1 MLDATLHATYRRLVY
16 FIGFATIGW
25 TLYVVLMKVMP
36 LPFAHENL
44 RAVVRVA
51 VVLLPALYYVIRHQ
65 PLPTADALQLRQ
77 NWRKGVLVGGGV
89 ALVYLVLITALD
101 PRAVVLKMPIEFS
114 TWFNYIIGSPLAEE
128 VLYRGVLFQY
138 LSQHITLWRAALLS
152 SAAFTLLH
160 IPVWILLNEFS
171 APQLMTSVL
180 QIAAYGIVFAL
191 LCRFTRSLWAPLTAH
206 WLNNLILSLLVRF

>member
-1 MLDATLHATYRRLVY
+1 MLDTTHHATYRQLTCVVA
-16 FIGFATIGW
+16 FATIGW

-36 LPFAHENL
+36 LPFAHDDL

-65 PLPTADALQLRQ
+65 PLPIADALQLRQ

-89 ALVYLVLITALD
+89 ALVYLALITALD
-101 PRAVVLKMPIEFS
+101 PRPVVLKIPVGFS

-128 VLYRGVLFQY
+128 VLYRGVLFQN
-138 LSQHITLWRAALLS
+138 LSQRLSLWKTTLISTAT
-152 SAAFTLLH
+152 FTLLH
-160 IPVWILLNEFS
+160 LPVWILLNEFS
-171 APQLMTSVL
+171 AAQLISSAL

-206 WLNNLILSLLVRF
+206 WLNNLILSVVMRL

>member
-1 MLDATLHATYRRLVY
+1 
-16 FIGFATIGW
+16 
-25 TLYVVLMKVMP
+25 MKVTP

-65 PLPTADALQLRQ
+65 PLPIADALQLRQ

-101 PRAVVLKMPIEFS
+101 PRAVVLKMPIGFS
-114 TWFNYIIGSPLAEE
+114 TWFNYLIGSPLAEE
-128 VLYRGVLFQY
+128 ILYRGVLFQY
-138 LSQHITLWRAALLS
+138 LSQHMTLWRAALLS
-152 SAAFTLLH
+152 TAPFTLMH

-171 APQLMTSVL
+171 AAQLMTSVL

-191 LCRFTRSLWAPLTAH
+191 LFRFTRSLWAPLTAH
-206 WLNNLILSLLVRF
+206 WLNNLILSVVVRL

>member
-1 MLDATLHATYRRLVY
+1 MLDATLHATYRQLIYLV
-16 FIGFATIGW
+16 GFATIGW

-51 VVLLPALYYVIRHQ
+51 VVLLPALHYVIRHQ
-65 PLPTADALQLRQ
+65 PLPIADALQLRQ

-89 ALVYLVLITALD
+89 ALVYLVLITVLD
-101 PRAVVLKMPIEFS
+101 PRAVVLKMPIGFS

-128 VLYRGVLFQY
+128 ILYRGVLFQY
-138 LSQHITLWRAALLS
+138 LSQHMTLWRAALLS
-152 SAAFTLLH
+152 TAAFTLMH

-171 APQLMTSVL
+171 AAQLMTSVL

-206 WLNNLILSLLVRF
+206 WLNNLILSIVVRL

>member
-1 MLDATLHATYRRLVY
+1 MLDATPHATYRQPTHFVV
-16 FIGFATIGW
+16 FATIGW

-65 PLPTADALQLRQ
+65 PLPIADALQLRQ
-77 NWRKGVLVGGGV
+77 NWRKGVLVGVGV

-101 PRAVVLKMPIEFS
+101 PRAVVLKMPIGFS

-128 VLYRGVLFQY
+128 ILYRGVLFQY
-138 LSQHITLWRAALLS
+138 LSQHMTLWRAALLS
-152 SAAFTLLH
+152 TATFTLLH

-171 APQLMTSVL
+171 AAQLMTSVL

-206 WLNNLILSLLVRF
+206 WLNNLMLSVIVRA